1 MHPQLTSITA
11 EEHTADLRAAAQR
24 STLTA
29 EDPLVLADG
38 RRLTIRPI
46 QRQDRHRLKRLF
58 IRPTPESRYRR
69 YLSPKPKLSERDLD
83 HPSDI
88 DHVRQEALAA
98 IDETDGSFVAAARYV
113 HCPISQTSPL
123 EVADDLHAQGIG
135 TETGDPL

>member
-98 IDETDGSFVAAARYV
+98 IDETDGSFV
-113 HCPISQTSPL
+113 
-123 EVADDLHAQGIG
+123 
-135 TETGDPL
+135 